1 MRHRNSG
8 RKLGRT
14 TEHRKALFRNLATAI
29 LVHGRITTTET
40 KAKEIRGVVEP
51 LITLAQQDTL
61 HARRQVYR
69 VLGNH
74 QLVKRLF
81 NEIAPEFKG
90 IPGGYTRLVKLALP
104 RKGDCA
110 PLAIIELIKGEHL
123 NSLKT
128 DDKTKA
134 EGLEPSSTEA
144 GAEAQVKKTTKTK
157 ALKVQAAKSTAKK
170 DSSSGGS
177 KPKSTHRKIG
187 S

>member
-14 TEHRKALFRNLATAI
+14 REHRKALFRNLATAI
-29 LVHGRITTTET
+29 LVHGRITTTEP

-51 LITLAQQDTL
+51 LITLAQSDTL
-61 HARRQVYR
+61 HARRQAYR

-74 QLVKRLF
+74 QLVKQLF
-81 NEIAPEFKG
+81 DVIGPEFKG

-123 NSLKT
+123 NSLT
-128 DDKTKA
+128 SADKTKTTPESA
-134 EGLEPSSTEA
+134 PTDASGETQTKSAVLKA
-144 GAEAQVKKTTKTK
+144 KTQ
-157 ALKVQAAKSTAKK
+157 KVTAAKSTAKK
-170 DSSSGGS
+170 DSSSGGT

>member
-14 TEHRKALFRNLATAI
+14 SEHRKALFRNLATAI
-29 LVHGRITTTET
+29 LVHGRITTTEP

-51 LITLAQQDTL
+51 LITMAQKDSV
-61 HARRQVYR
+61 HARRLAYR
-69 VLGNH
+69 TLGNH

-81 NEIAPEFKG
+81 DVIAPEFKG
-90 IPGGYTRLVKLALP
+90 IPGGFTRLVKLALP

-110 PLAIIELIKGEHL
+110 PLAIIELIKGAHL
-123 NSLKT
+123 NAVSGAADKNKAATERAGGSAGSGAGKT
-128 DDKTKA
+128 
-134 EGLEPSSTEA
+134 
-144 GAEAQVKKTTKTK
+144 VK
-157 ALKVQAAKSTAKK
+157 AKSAKITAARSTARK
-170 DSSSGGS
+170 SSSDSGS

>member
-14 TEHRKALFRNLATAI
+14 REHRKALFRNLATAI
-29 LVHGRITTTET
+29 LAHGRITTTEP
-40 KAKEIRGVVEP
+40 KAKEIRSVVEP
-51 LITLAQQDTL
+51 LITMAQNDTV
-61 HARRQVYR
+61 HARRQAYR

-74 QLVKRLF
+74 QLVKKLF
-81 NEIAPEFKG
+81 DIIAPEFKG

-110 PLAIIELIKGEHL
+110 PLAIIELTRVGHL
-123 NSLKT
+123 NAAST
-128 DDKTKA
+128 VDKDKETA
-134 EGLEPSSTEA
+134 EREVEA
-144 GAEAQVKKTTKTK
+144 GSGKTVRARTS
-157 ALKVQAAKSTAKK
+157 KVTAARSTARKS
-170 DSSSGGS
+170 SSSGGN

>member
-14 TEHRKALFRNLATAI
+14 REHRKALFRNLATAI
-29 LVHGRITTTET
+29 LVHGRITTTEP

-51 LITLAQQDTL
+51 LITMAQSDTV
-61 HARRQVYR
+61 HARRQAYR

-74 QLVKRLF
+74 QLVKKLF
-81 NEIAPEFKG
+81 DIIAPEFKS

-110 PLAIIELIKGEHL
+110 PLAIIELTRGGHL
-123 NSLKT
+123 NAVSEGDKDKGT
-128 DDKTKA
+128 AERVAGASSGKTKKA
-134 EGLEPSSTEA
+134 
-144 GAEAQVKKTTKTK
+144 KTP
-157 ALKVQAAKSTAKK
+157 KVTAAKSTARKS
-170 DSSSGGS
+170 SSSGGN